1 MNGKIKTDK
10 KMINIIKDILKI
22 KFQKGKS
29 NINSL
34 SLCQSILNSYISY
47 DNEKVVLTIKRL
59 LLIYAKS
66 KRIYKLNIFL
76 KWNIQTAKIINIEN
90 KIKEIS
96 RTQRLLSR
104 AKSAVQTHSH
114 NLSSDSKEDSEIAI
128 TKPNEFS
135 IISHPKKQKSFSLK
149 NMFKNNNI
157 QTTYHHIPSNLERR
171 FRIKEQIVKNGFLH
185 SNIPKKKNV
194 SKLTKNERMKY
205 INDLYQTNAAK
216 KEKINQMRI
225 EKEKDFMANYT
236 FKPVLQSRKYL
247 KHQSSSSTSFLLR
260 LKDYE
265 KSKQENL
272 NNLKK
277 GIESERPKPKSVS
290 KRSGSITIPI
300 RENYFYE
307 KRKKV
312 NEIKKEME
320 TEQGITFKPKLND
333 QQNLKVRGTI
343 TKRNQEFLREKEE
356 KLLNNTYYSTNEK
369 ECTFTPKLNSNKSRS
384 KINKTFDERQ
394 NDYQNIYEI
403 HKEEIRIKYE
413 QNYSFMPEI
422 SPNTSL
428 ILNNKKFIMEEMKK
442 KNEELLTIN
451 NSNNENNV
459 MTNNTNENVNIKNR
473 NNNIM
478 IHQEDNNI
486 TNLKSEKNEAFCS
499 HSQEIQEISDEET
512 NSIANYE
519 SKDLRSSDKKTNIR
533 SSIGSKL
540 KFSSGSFSDERAFE
554 LAKTKLS
561 VDESLEKFQLKYNQ
575 LARKYENN
583 NIKNIKKCEI
593 NRQKEVK
600 PKGALINH
608 LDYYDNLD

>member
-1 MNGKIKTDK
+1 
-10 KMINIIKDILKI
+10 MINIIKDILKI
-22 KFQKGKS
+22 KFQKVKGNS
-29 NINSL
+29 NSVP
-34 SLCQSILNSYISY
+34 LCQSILNSYISY

-59 LLIYAKS
+59 LLIYVKS
-66 KRIYKLNIFL
+66 KRILKLNIFL
-76 KWNIQTAKIINIEN
+76 KWNVQTAKIISIEN

-96 RTQRLLSR
+96 RTQRMLSR
-104 AKSAVQTHSH
+104 ANSAVQTHSH
-114 NLSSDSKEDSEIAI
+114 NLSYDREDSDIII

-149 NMFKNNNI
+149 NMFENNNT
-157 QTTYHHIPSNLERR
+157 QTNYHHIPSNLERR
-171 FRIKEQIVKNGFLH
+171 FKIKEQIVKNGFLH
-185 SNIPKKKNV
+185 SNIPKKKTV
-194 SKLTKNERMKY
+194 SKLTKNERIKY

-216 KEKINQMRI
+216 EEKIKQMRL

-236 FKPVLQSRKYL
+236 FKPVLQSGKTL
-247 KHQSSSSTSFLLR
+247 KHQSSASTPFLLR

-265 KSKQENL
+265 KSKQANL

-290 KRSGSITIPI
+290 KRNGTITIPL
-300 RENYFYE
+300 RENYFDE

-333 QQNLKVRGTI
+333 QQNLRVRDTV
-343 TKRNQEFLREKEE
+343 TKRNQKFLREKEE

-369 ECTFTPKLNSNKSRS
+369 ECTFTPQLNSNKSKS
-384 KINKTFDERQ
+384 KINKTFDERL
-394 NDYQNIYEI
+394 NDYQNIYEV

-413 QNYSFMPEI
+413 QNYPFMPEI

-428 ILNNKKFIMEEMKK
+428 ILNNKKFIMEQMKK
-442 KNEELLTIN
+442 KNEELLTRN
-451 NSNNENNV
+451 NTNNDNNA
-459 MTNNTNENVNIKNR
+459 MTNNTNENINSNNR
-473 NNNIM
+473 NNIM
-478 IHQEDNNI
+478 IQEENNI
-486 TNLKSEKNEAFCS
+486 ENIKSEKNEAFCS

-519 SKDLRSSDKKTNIR
+519 SKDLRNSDKKTNIR

-561 VDESLEKFQLKYNQ
+561 VDESLEKFQLKYNG

-593 NRQKEVK
+593 TRQKDVK